1 MQPNQT
7 LPWIDSQQRWRS
19 LVALLI
25 VVGLLLIPA
34 VPAHAQGANRG
45 ADDDQG
51 NAAAVAQSWLEPRGI
66 SVVDLVGLVPEEHLR
81 DTIVTWHVGGGLLQ
95 YISGQRNGNTV
106 TINVKILPRYWTDG
120 SNFGTIFNCLGKP
133 SLSDEWTTAVGPSQ
147 MRVYENGADITRQL
161 LANMDYVPAGQIQPS
176 NGGKGWWRYEF
187 LWGQKT
193 NFTSDGAVD
202 IPANMGCKFVLT
214 GKRTNL
220 TATFTVQS
228 VNYLLVETL
237 GQQDFTFRSY
247 IGEGD
252 AGHFGSLNSQMAGR
266 FGNRHDKFPLAP
278 PNGADYILVKYPPT
292 PVDPYMGF
300 PEINAD
306 QPASGSYR
314 LIGSGNTLSVD
325 HVNSM
330 GLPLYGQWQDAD
342 QSGGNYLRFF
352 SNIGRIAVPEYFVPA
367 GIAYNPCMRNGG
379 CSGDLLDRIYNT
391 TMTMSV
397 YYYRVGRIA
406 DGLNRLPLRQVG
418 PSWKPGTVAATVDT
432 TVDTTVNTGVGAA
445 ALGAEQESVTAS
457 AEVRKR
463 NEQVFL
469 PYVSVAVPPPAI
481 RDDGDR
487 NGCPCG
493 WFDGYGRMLDYVPG
507 PQ

>member
-1 MQPNQT
+1 MQSNQI
-7 LPWIDSQQRWRS
+7 LPCIDNRSIVHQPCWRL
-19 LVALLI
+19 LVALLM
-25 VVGLLLIPA
+25 VVSLLLTPAIPA
-34 VPAHAQGANRG
+34 QAQ
-45 ADDDQG
+45 DDSSVTGESPVTTAEATQG
-51 NAAAVAQSWLEPRGI
+51 WLEPRGI
-66 SVVDLVGLVPEEHLR
+66 SVVDLVGLVPEEQLL

-95 YISGQRNGNTV
+95 YVSGQRSGNTV
-106 TINVKILPRYWTDG
+106 TVNVKILPRYWTDG
-120 SNFGTIFNCLGKP
+120 TNFGTIFSCLGKP
-133 SLSDEWTTAVGPSQ
+133 SLSDEWTTAVGPAK
-147 MRVYENGADITRQL
+147 MRVYENGADITREL
-161 LANMDYVPAGQIQPS
+161 LGTMDYVPAGQILPS

-220 TATFTVQS
+220 TATFTVES
-228 VNYLLVETL
+228 VNYLVVETL

-247 IGEGD
+247 IGVGD
-252 AGHFGSLNSQMAGR
+252 AGHFASLNSQMNGR
-266 FGNRHDKFPLAP
+266 FGDRHDKFQLTP
-278 PNGADYILVKYPPT
+278 PSGADYILVKYPPT

-314 LIGSGNTLSVD
+314 LVASGNTLSVD

-330 GLPLYGQWQDAD
+330 AIPLTGQWQDAD
-342 QSGGNYLRFF
+342 QSGGNYLKFF
-352 SNIGRIAVPEYFVPA
+352 RNASRIGVPEYFVPA
-367 GIAYNPCMRNGG
+367 GIAYHPCMRNGG
-379 CSGDLLDRIYNT
+379 CSGDLLDRLYNA

-406 DGLNRLPLRQVG
+406 DGLNRVPLKQVG
-418 PSWKPGTVAATVDT
+418 PSWKPGTVAATVAAVQGSDQA
-432 TVDTTVNTGVGAA
+432 NAA
-445 ALGAEQESVTAS
+445 ASADEQ
-457 AEVRKR
+457 KR
-463 NEQVFL
+463 DTQFFL
-469 PYVSVAVPPPAI
+469 PLVSVAAPPPAI

-493 WFDGYGRMLDYVPG
+493 WFDGLGRMLDYVPG
-507 PQ
+507 P

>member
-1 MQPNQT
+1 MQFHQI
-7 LPWIDSQQRWRS
+7 LPCFERQQRWRR
-19 LVALLI
+19 LVALL
-25 VVGLLLIPA
+25 VVAGLLLTPA
-34 VPAHAQGANRG
+34 APVQAQ
-45 ADDDQG
+45 DDSSMAI
-51 NAAAVAQSWLEPRGI
+51 AAAIDAAAAAQSWLEPRGI

-81 DTIVTWHVGGGLLQ
+81 ETIITWHVGGGLLQ

-106 TINVKILPRYWTDG
+106 TVNVKVLPRYWTDG
-120 SNFGTIFNCLGKP
+120 TNFGTIFNCLGKP
-133 SLSDEWTTAVGPSQ
+133 SLSDEWTAAVGPST
-147 MRVYENGADITRQL
+147 MRLFENGADITRQL
-161 LANMDYVPAGQIQPS
+161 SGTMDFVPAGQILPS

-193 NFTSDGAVD
+193 NFTNDGAVD
-202 IPANMGCKFVLT
+202 LPANMGCKFVLT
-214 GKRTNL
+214 GKRANL
-220 TATFTVQS
+220 TATFVVQS
-228 VNYLLVETL
+228 VNYLTIETL

-252 AGHFGSLNSQMAGR
+252 AGHFASLNSQMNGR
-266 FGNRHDKFPLAP
+266 FGNRHDKFQLTP
-278 PNGADYILVKYPPT
+278 PNGADYLLVKYPPT

-314 LIGSGNTLSVD
+314 LVGSGNTLSVD

-330 GLPLYGQWQDAD
+330 AMPLAGQWQDAD
-342 QSGGNYLRFF
+342 QSGGNYLKFF
-352 SNIGRIAVPEYFVPA
+352 SNAGRIAVPEYFVPA
-367 GIAYNPCMRNGG
+367 GIAYHPCMRNGG
-379 CSGDLLDRIYNT
+379 CAGDLLERIYNA

-406 DGLNRLPLRQVG
+406 DGLNRVPLRQVG
-418 PSWKPGTVAATVDT
+418 PSWKPGVVAT
-432 TVDTTVNTGVGAA
+432 TVDGA
-445 ALGAEQESVTAS
+445 ALGANQEKASTS
-457 AEVRKR
+457 AEVRQR
-463 NEQVFL
+463 NEQVYL

-493 WFDGYGRMLDYVPG
+493 WFDSLGRMLDYVPG
-507 PQ
+507 P